1 MIKNYNDFITELFK
15 VGFSG
20 AVFGKEDGVFGL
32 FRYGWG
38 AEEETGI
45 EWFTGNQDTDPWQW
59 RERVLNERDDIAY
72 AKIFL
77 RKGGYITK
85 EWYPYFLAARRGYK
99 DFEDDYAAGIFSHAA
114 KRIYDVVSE
123 RGSLPVDEI
132 KRVAGFQRKEKS
144 KFESAL
150 NDLQMRLYLTMKGV
164 AYKVSSTGEQYGWGS
179 MVYTTTENFWGEDLF
194 NQASKIDP
202 EDAVDKIAGRV
213 LELNSYA
220 EEKKIM
226 KFIKG

>member
-1 MIKNYNDFITELFK
+1 MIKNYNDFITELFE

-20 AVFGKEDGVFGL
+20 AVFGKDDGVFAL
-32 FRYGWG
+32 LRYGWG
-38 AEEETGI
+38 AEDETGI

-72 AKIFL
+72 AKVFL

-99 DFEDDYAAGIFSHAA
+99 DFEDDYADGIFSHAA

-132 KRVAGFQRKEKS
+132 KRIAGFHRKEKS

-150 NDLQMRLYLTMKGV
+150 NDLQMRLYLTMEGV

-179 MVYTTTENFWGEDLF
+179 MVYTTTEHFWGEDLF
-194 NQASKIDP
+194 NRASRINP
-202 EDAVDKIAGRV
+202 EEAVDKIYERV
-213 LELNSYA
+213 RELNPDA
-220 EEKKIM
+220 QDKKIM
-226 KFIKG
+226 KFIRG